1 MKKSFYSGYNAGFKD
16 GIKHGEEVTLAII
29 AKMYL
34 SNEYPE
40 YLQMELGEFLTE
52 KKRLWLLPGRV
63 NNLSQNN
70 FRR

>member
-1 MKKSFYSGYNAGFKD
+1 MKKTFYSGYDAGFKD
-16 GIKHGEEVTLAII
+16 GLKHGEEVTLAII

-52 KKRLWLLPGRV
+52 KEAIEVTPRKG
-63 NNLSQNN
+63 
-70 FRR
+70 